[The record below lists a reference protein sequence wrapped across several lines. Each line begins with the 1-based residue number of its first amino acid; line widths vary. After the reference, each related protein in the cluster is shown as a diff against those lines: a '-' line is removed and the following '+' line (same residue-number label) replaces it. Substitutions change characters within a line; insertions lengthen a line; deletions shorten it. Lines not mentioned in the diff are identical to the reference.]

1 MPPLL
6 PVHLPRTRPQFQ
18 TVSDEY
24 DAPAPVVNVVPP
36 TCVMFVLSD
45 GKGIALVKASESPEA
60 LKNDCPCIAI
70 WIKACS
76 AVGLGPPPPHEQ
88 LSCFAKLS
96 LAIRLSRSS
105 QGLGLG
111 AS

>member
-6 PVHLPRTRPQFQ
+6 PVHLPRTRPQFH

-24 DAPAPVVNVVPP
+24 DDPAPVVNVVPP

-45 GKGIALVKASESPEA
+45 GNGIALVKASESPDA
-60 LKNDCPCIAI
+60 LKNDWPCRAI
-70 WIKACS
+70 WINACS

-88 LSCFAKLS
+88 LSCRDRLS
-96 LAIRLSRSS
+96 LAIRLRRSS
-105 QGLGLG
+105 HGLGLG